1 MSRRSRSRV
10 GISRRTLLAAAVAA
24 AAVAAMPSRGHEG
37 HAPLPS
43 KGVEVD
49 GKRGM
54 LVVSTAAARALQ
66 IEVAD
71 VEPGALDERTLAY
84 ARLVAPWNRHAFV
97 ATGIGGRVSAVFAKP
112 GESVRRGQRLATIA
126 SLELETI
133 QLELLTA
140 RAERTLAEQ
149 TFARLGRLAAAQIAA
164 LRELADARAAAEQ
177 ARAAVAVAQACLD
190 AGLVFIGPGAEAIA
204 SLLEKDDSPILRS
217 IDVVS
222 PVDGTIV
229 HGDVAVGAVV
239 TADEHLFEIIDGTD
253 VWVRIDVLERDI
265 NRVRIGQT
273 VELTLAAYPN
283 EPLTATIESKGLMLD
298 GASSLGSA
306 WAQIANPP
314 GVKPRFVPGMN
325 GQARIVNKGVRQ
337 MVVVPAGAVVNNGL
351 ERYVLVEEAATRRA
365 VEYRRQNVVVE
376 GAAGGRVFLREG
388 AVFPGDRVVTKGSH
402 ELSTFFVSEVLRL
415 SPEAE
420 AAMGLRTEAAVLL
433 PIEDVLE
440 FDGIVDLPPGARATV
455 ASQIAG
461 RLSQI
466 HVVKGQLVAAGEVLA
481 ELSSLE
487 LLDMQLLLMQAASQ
501 QRLHAESLRRLKA
514 LEASESVPRKRVLEV
529 ESTLLAASE
538 RVEALGRKLRAVGLE
553 EAAVQAIAAEGRI
566 FESLPIRAPIDGS
579 VVRFDGALGR
589 VMRPNETLL
598 EIHDPRHAWVRGY
611 LTERDFGR
619 LAGSG
624 EALAARVRFV
634 AAPERVFAGRVV
646 RSGNVLDA
654 DDRTLSVWVELDAPE
669 DLVLQHNMLARI
681 SLPLTASAPELAVP
695 LPAIVEQGT
704 QSHVFVRRADGV
716 FVRRHVERGRSD
728 DQHVAITAGLEPGDV
743 VVVAGAAELQTGFAA
758 IR

>member
-1 MSRRSRSRV
+1 MSRRSRPRA
-10 GISRRTLLAAAVAA
+10 GIARRTLLAAVAVAA
-24 AAVAAMPSRGHEG
+24 AVGATPSRGHEG

-49 GKRGM
+49 GERGM

-71 VEPGALDERTLAY
+71 VELGALDERTLAY

-112 GESVRRGQRLATIA
+112 GESVRRGQRLATIS

-164 LRELADARAAAEQ
+164 VRELADARAAAEQ
-177 ARAAVAVAQACLD
+177 ARAAVAVAQAKLRSL
-190 AGLVFIGPGAEAIA
+190 GVGAEAIE

-229 HGDVAVGAVV
+229 HGDVTVGAVV

-265 NRVRIGQT
+265 NRVRVGQP

-298 GASSLGSA
+298 GASNLGTV

-314 GVKPRFVPGMN
+314 GAKPRFVPGMN
-325 GQARIVNKGVRQ
+325 GQARIVNQGVRQ

-351 ERYVLVEEAATRRA
+351 ERYVLVEEAATQRA

-376 GAAGGRVFLREG
+376 GAAGGRVFLRDG

-420 AAMGLRTEAAVLL
+420 AAMGLRTEAAALL
-433 PIEDVLE
+433 PIDDVLE
-440 FDGIVDLPPGARATV
+440 FDGVVDLPPGARATV

-461 RLSQI
+461 RLSKI
-466 HVVKGQLVAAGEVLA
+466 HVVKGQPVAAGEVLA

-501 QRLHAESLRRLKA
+501 QRLHAESLRRLEA

-529 ESTLLAASE
+529 ESALLAASE

-553 EAAVQAIAAEGRI
+553 EAAVEAVAADGRV
-566 FESLPIRAPIDGS
+566 FESLPIRAPIGGS

-619 LAGSG
+619 LAGGG

-634 AAPERVFAGRVV
+634 AAPKRVFAGRVV

-695 LPAIVEQGT
+695 LTAIVEQGT
-704 QSHVFVRRADGV
+704 QAHVFVRRADGV

-728 DQHVAITAGLEPGDV
+728 DRHVAITAGLEPGDV
-743 VVVAGAAELQTGFAA
+743 VVVVGAAELQTGFAA

>member
-10 GISRRTLLAAAVAA
+10 GISRRTLLAAVAVA

-149 TFARLGRLAAAQIAA
+149 TFARLGRLAAA
-164 LRELADARAAAEQ
+164 EQ
-177 ARAAVAVAQACLD
+177 ARAAVAVAQAKLRSL
-190 AGLVFIGPGAEAIA
+190 GVGAEAIA

-253 VWVRIDVLERDI
+253 VWVRIDVLGRDL

-298 GASSLGSA
+298 GASSLGSV

-514 LEASESVPRKRVLEV
+514 LEASESGPRKRVLEV

-553 EAAVQAIAAEGRI
+553 EAAVPAIAA
-566 FESLPIRAPIDGS
+566 
-579 VVRFDGALGR
+579 
-589 VMRPNETLL
+589 
-598 EIHDPRHAWVRGY
+598 
-611 LTERDFGR
+611 
-619 LAGSG
+619 
-624 EALAARVRFV
+624 
-634 AAPERVFAGRVV
+634 
-646 RSGNVLDA
+646 
-654 DDRTLSVWVELDAPE
+654 
-669 DLVLQHNMLARI
+669 
-681 SLPLTASAPELAVP
+681 
-695 LPAIVEQGT
+695 
-704 QSHVFVRRADGV
+704 
-716 FVRRHVERGRSD
+716 
-728 DQHVAITAGLEPGDV
+728 
-743 VVVAGAAELQTGFAA
+743 
-758 IR
+758 